1 MFTRNQYLEIM
12 EKEQEEHKLN
22 VHWILP
28 PGLEDFNKRFW
39 VNYIYLRPTK
49 WINNEPRHTG
59 PRLYEEDKSQTNP
72 KIVGHFIT
80 SDGSGYVL
88 VKGVFD
94 KGGPKIEAW
103 FTVKEYLDRETGK
116 LVFYI
121 MKNGLIY
128 QDRYWWFVELFEE
141 AVGRNFKLD
150 PQVKEEWVPDD
161 IGSMH
166 TD

>member
-39 VNYIYLRPTK
+39 VNYIYLRSTK

-59 PRLYEEDKSQTNP
+59 PRLYEEDKNQTNP

-80 SDGSGYVL
+80 
-88 VKGVFD
+88 
-94 KGGPKIEAW
+94 
-103 FTVKEYLDRETGK
+103 
-116 LVFYI
+116 
-121 MKNGLIY
+121 
-128 QDRYWWFVELFEE
+128 
-141 AVGRNFKLD
+141 
-150 PQVKEEWVPDD
+150 
-161 IGSMH
+161 
-166 TD
+166 